1 MNFKKS
7 TTKSLI
13 AGMTVGMTVGMMG
26 ISTAHAETIDM
37 QAYVPDSLPV
47 LGSAGVALGERV
59 KRLTG
64 GEVVINYNNPGELA
78 PTNEIWDGVSTGA
91 ISAGWYTPGVAESV
105 IPAAPLF
112 TAFPFGPDA
121 VEYTAWWYSGGG
133 KELWAELSEPF
144 GIHSELCAMLAPEA
158 SGWFNNPIN
167 SPDDLKG
174 LKMRV
179 FGLGAS
185 VMEKLGAQ
193 AQSLGVGD
201 TMTGLNLGTLDAAE
215 ISFPAIDLMVGMQEH
230 AKHYYFP
237 GWHQQSSLITFII
250 NKDVWDGL
258 EDQHRAAIEEV
269 CAANVT
275 ATIAEGESIQLEPLA
290 GLKEQGVT
298 VHTWSDDM
306 LAAFEG
312 AWNEVVAERSAADAD
327 FKRVWDHIQAF
338 RAEYATWGELGYV
351 D

>member
-1 MNFKKS
+1 M
-7 TTKSLI
+7 TLTKMKLGASAL
-13 AGMTVGMTVGMMG
+13 AMSVVAAA
-26 ISTAHAETIDM
+26 AHAETIDM
-37 QAYVPDSLPV
+37 QAYVPSSLPV
-47 LGSAGVALGERV
+47 LGSAGLALGERV
-59 KRLTG
+59 TRLTG
-64 GEVVINYNNPGELA
+64 GEIEIVYHNPGELA

-91 ISAGWYTPGVAESV
+91 ITAGWYTPGLAEGI
-105 IPAAPLF
+105 IPASPLF

-121 VEYTAWWYSGGG
+121 VEYSAWWYNGDG
-133 KELWAELSEPF
+133 KELWAELSAPYN
-144 GIHSELCAMLAPEA
+144 IHSELCAMLAPEA
-158 SGWFNNPIN
+158 SGWFNNEIN
-167 SPDDLKG
+167 SPADLEG
-174 LKMRV
+174 LKMRI

-193 AQSLGVGD
+193 AQSMGVGD

-215 ISFPAIDLMVGMQEH
+215 ISFPAIDLMLGMQEH

-258 EDQHRAAIEEV
+258 EDQQRAAIEEV

-275 ATIAEGESIQLEPLA
+275 ASIAEGESIQLEPLA
-290 GLKEQGVT
+290 SLDSQGVT

-306 LAAFEG
+306 LSAFSG
-312 AWNEVVAERSAADAD
+312 AWDEVVAERTASDAD
-327 FKRVWDHIQAF
+327 FKRVWEHIQAF
-338 RAEYATWGELGYV
+338 RADYATWGDLAYV